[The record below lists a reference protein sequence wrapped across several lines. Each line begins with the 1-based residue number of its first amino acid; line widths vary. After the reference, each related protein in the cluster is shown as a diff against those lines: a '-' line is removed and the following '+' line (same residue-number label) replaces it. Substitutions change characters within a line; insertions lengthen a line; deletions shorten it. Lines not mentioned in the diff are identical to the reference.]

1 RRVAGWCPPSRATR
15 TRPGGAG
22 AATLQCR
29 PGSPRTRPAVPHAIL
44 RQTLTRNPPLPD
56 GAGLRGDASSGLRYH
71 HNPQQEGTMVLLPA
85 PPRLPL
91 LERAKRDLFDDW
103 FRALWRAPWGTE
115 DAQAADWGPAVELTE
130 ENGGYRLTAELPG
143 IRREDIEITLEDN
156 VLTLKGQ
163 KQEEKEEKDKH
174 YYLSERRYG
183 EF

>member
-1 RRVAGWCPPSRATR
+1 
-15 TRPGGAG
+15 
-22 AATLQCR
+22 
-29 PGSPRTRPAVPHAIL
+29 
-44 RQTLTRNPPLPD
+44 
-56 GAGLRGDASSGLRYH
+56 
-71 HNPQQEGTMVLLPA
+71 QEGTMVLLPA

-183 EF
+183 EFQRSFLLPRSVATDEIRAELKDGVLTLFLPKVQEAVGRKIEIQAS